1 MPAANG
7 SKPRKQDETQQSFFE
22 SLYAALDAD
31 ANEIADGLFLGAA
44 KAASDK
50 AAMKK
55 RKISHVLIAHPTM
68 PEKHPQHFKYGRA
81 PLVDLPAFNL
91 LEQIPDAISFLRE
104 ARSKGG
110 KVFCYCAKG
119 ISRSSSLVII
129 LPPCP
134 ELALQEFLHCTAM
147 AAGRHLDCEES
158 SDSSE
163 TGTFTHEQMQ
173 GPPMAS
179 DLWCTALITAGFAL
193 CDLTRRTLPFVGK
206 PGTSLAGHARL
217 KSFARTAC
225 KETPLLDEESNDLF
239 LLLRGMTTVSFCTGT
254 PPIPWLRERLA
265 AVLAANPWLAGNLS
279 RTSSEDRV
287 CLRYEED
294 TREEAGHELLQRIG
308 PDILDIHPDMPYDI
322 LTKKVSG
329 SCAEVPSG
337 VECLRNSS
345 HPLLKV
351 TICSSSSDQF
361 ALLVSLS
368 HIIADGYTYYRIFH
382 MLTRKLTPVLSLRPQ
397 RKLAFHQERLCA
409 LGRPEYEFIF
419 SPAYVLNSLT
429 SKFLWGRPKC
439 RAYVINMEKVQAAK
453 RTLPAVPLST
463 NDIVTSSV
471 ARLFGARACSM
482 AVNFRGRLANL
493 SEEDAGNY
501 QGLLWFG
508 PDDISAP
515 SLVRAA
521 LEQGSQQGVYRRCG
535 SDPVGQ
541 LPGFWEMLCSR
552 LAVITSWVFEDE
564 PMLEGCTM
572 GLHLPHFDLDEVN
585 SDMAVIFRPRPGQQ
599 AVMLFT
605 KDLNVD
611 VLAAAPDSVLG
622 EPVVF
627 SASQGKKLTAL
638 LMLERGIS
646 FEEAWTFCEKR
657 RPIVYPNVGFQ
668 QQLRHLEKVMT
679 EKVDFKAPWQKQ
691 VKQLREALPKGDL
704 EGPKSPLPIRDA
716 IGSCMGA
723 ALTDLEALV
732 DKVLSQ
738 PQLLQ
743 KRELWKRQGF

>member
-1 MPAANG
+1 
-7 SKPRKQDETQQSFFE
+7 
-22 SLYAALDAD
+22 
-31 ANEIADGLFLGAA
+31 
-44 KAASDK
+44 
-50 AAMKK
+50 
-55 RKISHVLIAHPTM
+55 
-68 PEKHPQHFKYGRA
+68 
-81 PLVDLPAFNL
+81 
-91 LEQIPDAISFLRE
+91 
-104 ARSKGG
+104 
-110 KVFCYCAKG
+110 
-119 ISRSSSLVII
+119 
-129 LPPCP
+129 
-134 ELALQEFLHCTAM
+134 
-147 AAGRHLDCEES
+147 
-158 SDSSE
+158 
-163 TGTFTHEQMQ
+163 
-173 GPPMAS
+173 
-179 DLWCTALITAGFAL
+179 
-193 CDLTRRTLPFVGK
+193 
-206 PGTSLAGHARL
+206 
-217 KSFARTAC
+217 
-225 KETPLLDEESNDLF
+225 
-239 LLLRGMTTVSFCTGT
+239 
-254 PPIPWLRERLA
+254 
-265 AVLAANPWLAGNLS
+265 
-279 RTSSEDRV
+279 
-287 CLRYEED
+287 
-294 TREEAGHELLQRIG
+294 
-308 PDILDIHPDMPYDI
+308 MPYDM

-351 TICSSSSDQF
+351 TICSSSSDHF

-382 MLTRKLTPVLSLRPQ
+382 MLTRKLTPVLSLRPE
-397 RKLAFHQERLCA
+397 RKLAFHQERLRA

-429 SKFLWGRPKC
+429 SKYLWGRPQC
-439 RAYVINMEKVQAAK
+439 RAYVINMEKVKQLQVQAAK
-453 RTLPAVPLST
+453 TVPAVPLST

-493 SEEDAGNY
+493 SEDDAGNY

-508 PDDISAP
+508 PDDISGP

-521 LEQGSQQGVYRRCG
+521 LEQGRQHGVYRRCG
-535 SDPVGQ
+535 DPDGQ

-552 LAVITSWVFEDE
+552 LAVITSWVFKDE

-611 VLAAAPDSVLG
+611 VLATAPDSVLG
-622 EPVVF
+622 EP
-627 SASQGKKLTAL
+627 AL

-679 EKVDFKAPWQKQ
+679 EKVDFKATWQKQ

-723 ALTDLEALV
+723 ALNELEALV

-743 KRELWKRQGF
+743 KRELWKRQGLFFENLHKYKAIPGDLGLLSRAKVAADQLRSLQKVYSDSLKGVKLANAVAQELEDWSKVAAPELEKAEAEGQSEAKEEKLPQELSKKDKKRLKKEKKRAKKAKKAEKKAAKTLAKIEEAAKEAEHIAKLAGEEEAEAARRIAEVEEELAAAEAAAAAAEESSSEDPEMVAKAARLREQLNEAYEHSANV